1 MFKDILEAR
10 KRAGLLVDAFDEIIS
25 MLERAQRMFKAA
37 GQTLVSQED
46 QGEQLVI
53 DRDDRD
59 INAGERL
66 VRRLVL
72 QHLSVNPSLDLS
84 TSLVLLSIVHDI
96 ERIGDYAKN
105 LTELSRWDVT
115 DEEAECNRIHAMV
128 TPMFEQMLDALRRE
142 DADTA
147 RQVMRQHETVKKQT
161 DEALDALMATEG
173 DRRHGVV
180 NALALRFIRRTSAH
194 LSNVASGLA
203 NPLDRV
209 GSKEV

>member
-10 KRAGLLVDAFDEIIS
+10 KRAGLLVDAFDEVIS
-25 MLERAQRMFKAA
+25 MLEKAQRMFGAA
-37 GQTLVSQED
+37 GQALATPED
-46 QGEQLVI
+46 EDGDDI

-72 QHLSVNPSLDLS
+72 QHLSLNPQQDLP
-84 TSLVLLSIVHDI
+84 TSLVLVSIVHDV

-105 LTELSRWDVT
+105 LIELNHWGALDADSACMEIQAAVAPLFDQV
-115 DEEAECNRIHAMV
+115 
-128 TPMFEQMLDALRRE
+128 LDALRRE

-147 RQVMRQHETVKKQT
+147 RQVMRRHEEVKAMT
-161 DEALDALMATEG
+161 DKALETLMAADG
-173 DRRHGVV
+173 DRRQGVV
-180 NALALRFIRRTSAH
+180 DALALRFLRRTSAH
-194 LSNVASGLA
+194 LANVASGLV

-209 GSKEV
+209 GSKEA